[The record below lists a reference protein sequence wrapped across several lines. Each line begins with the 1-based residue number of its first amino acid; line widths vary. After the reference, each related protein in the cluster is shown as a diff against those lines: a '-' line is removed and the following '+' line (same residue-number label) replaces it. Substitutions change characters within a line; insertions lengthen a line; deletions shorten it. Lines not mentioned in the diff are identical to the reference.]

1 MMVMGKKSL
10 SRSAQCGVK
19 VMDAVMRLMNDRDGS
34 VSSSELRGLPSRV
47 SFTPWEQEEVNGT
60 PRWWN
65 FLSFFS
71 TDYVVAGFIRKQR
84 GTWYLT
90 EDGVAAM
97 SRPAE
102 DVFRQAGE
110 VYRKSRAAGGADVA
124 VPDDSVDVAANP
136 SVELT
141 LADIKQ
147 RAEDGIRAVLAA
159 RSPYEF
165 QEMVAALLRAMGYF
179 VPFVAPK
186 GKDGG
191 IDVLAFSDALGAK
204 TPRVKVQVKHTPMSS
219 VSVDVVRQLIALL
232 GRDGDAGLVVTSGV
246 FTGEAHREARQS
258 HRGVRLIDGDEF
270 VDLWVA
276 FYDKLSEEA
285 KEFLRLTPVYVV
297 SE

>member
-1 MMVMGKKSL
+1 MGKKSL

-19 VMDAVMRLMNDRDGS
+19 VMDAALRMMNERDGS
-34 VSSSELRGLPSRV
+34 VSTSDLRGLASRV
-47 SFTPWEQEEVNGT
+47 SFTPWESELVNGT
-60 PRWWN
+60 PRWRN

-71 TDYVVAGFIRKQR
+71 TDYVVAGLIRKQR

-90 EDGVAAM
+90 DEGAAAL
-97 SRPAE
+97 SQPAL
-102 DVFRQAGE
+102 DVFLKAGE
-110 VYRKSRAAGGADVA
+110 VYRRSRAAGNDAP
-124 VPDDSVDVAANP
+124 VPDAPVEVEGSP

-141 LADIKQ
+141 LEDIKQ

-204 TPRVKVQVKHTPMSS
+204 TPRVKVQVKHTPAAS
-219 VSVDVVRQLIALL
+219 VSVEVVRQLTALL
-232 GRDGDAGLVVTSGV
+232 SRDGDAGLVVTSGV
-246 FTGEAHREARQS
+246 FTSEAHREARQS